1 MKVDAVPS
9 VDVSIRCDGALLP
22 EFEDESD
29 QREGDLVSVRYV
41 EASSGSNFT
50 VYFATDHFDY
60 GKWPQVVCEIKL
72 DGRMVWNPILDVSDF
87 HYIKRDIEFAYG
99 IENGRSVTRRFKF
112 ADLATSEF

>member
-1 MKVDAVPS
+1 MKIDAVPS
-9 VDVSIRCDGALLP
+9 VEVSIRCGGALLP

-29 QREGDLVSVRYV
+29 QREGDLVGVRYV

-72 DGRMVWNPILDVSDF
+72 DGRMVWNPILDVFTSHDFKSD
-87 HYIKRDIEFAYG
+87 ITCAYG
-99 IENGRSVTRRFKF
+99 IEDGCPVLRRFKF
-112 ADLATSEF
+112 ADLPTSEF